1 MVRHQAG
8 VDTRLHGEDHAQGQL
23 RPIVAGGTPQRGQAV
38 RVASAGECRGQ
49 PDAAPQIGLAVAG
62 DLDPT
67 LVRLAIVLGCLTGWG
82 ILAYFIAWAV
92 IPEENPKRR
101 TAVARSG
108 A

>member
-62 DLDPT
+62 ETPHRGRE
-67 LVRLAIVLGCLTGWG
+67 VGRM
-82 ILAYFIAWAV
+82 
-92 IPEENPKRR
+92 
-101 TAVARSG
+101 TAADEP
-108 A
+108 